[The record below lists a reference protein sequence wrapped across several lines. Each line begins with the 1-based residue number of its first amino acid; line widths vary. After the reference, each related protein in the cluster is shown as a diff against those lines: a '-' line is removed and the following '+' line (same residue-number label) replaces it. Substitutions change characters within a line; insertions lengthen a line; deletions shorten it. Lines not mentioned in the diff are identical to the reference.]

1 MNAKEYE
8 QIIEDLISLVD
19 EGVYIVDAQ
28 GKGLFYN
35 DAMASLEKV
44 NRSDVLGKEFNKAF
58 PGIPLEDSTMYKA
71 LRKKITTPSRRQSY
85 LNLYKKEVTTENKT
99 KPVIVNNKVVAAI
112 EVARDL
118 TGMQTM
124 ANTILELQ
132 EDAIKPTKPT
142 NFGIKKYTLDDIV
155 GENVRIKESINRA
168 KKATANDTSVLIL
181 GETGTGK
188 ELFAQG
194 IHYASDRATKPFLAQ
209 NCAAIPESL
218 LEGLLFGTA
227 KGGFTGAVDRA
238 GLFEQASGGTIL
250 LDEVSAMPYD
260 LQSKFLRALQER
272 NIRRVGGSRDIP
284 IDVRIIATVN
294 EDPIKLIQEGKLRRD
309 LYYRLNVMSITLPPL
324 RDRMDDIEA
333 LALYFIDK
341 HAEKMGKKI
350 EGINPKA
357 LKKLA
362 SYDYPGNIRE
372 LENIIEQAIS
382 LHEKGTVLM
391 ADDIEWPR
399 WGNVNDLVTTDAEM
413 IGPLDEYLAKIEFE
427 IIRDAMIASSGNISK
442 AAEILQIKRQTLQ
455 HKLKKY
461 KMV

>member
-8 QIIEDLISLVD
+8 QIIEELISLID

-28 GKGLFYN
+28 GQGIFYN
-35 DAMASLEKV
+35 DAMASIEKV
-44 NRSDVLGKEFNKAF
+44 NKSDVLGKEFNKAF
-58 PGIPLEDSTMYKA
+58 PGIPLEESTMYKA
-71 LRKKITTPSRRQSY
+71 LRKKLASPTRRQTY

-112 EVARDL
+112 EIARDL
-118 TGMQTM
+118 TGIQTM

-132 EDAIKPTKPT
+132 EDAIKPTKT
-142 NFGIKKYTLDDIV
+142 TKFGIKKYTFDDII
-155 GENVRIKESINRA
+155 GENIRFKEALNRA
-168 KKATANDTSVLIL
+168 KKAANNSSSVLIL

-194 IHYASDRATKPFLAQ
+194 IHYASDRSHKPFLAQ
-209 NCAAIPESL
+209 NCAAIPDTL
-218 LEGLLFGTA
+218 LEGILFGTA
-227 KGGFTGAVDRA
+227 KGGFTGASDRA

-260 LQSKFLRALQER
+260 LQSKLLRALQER

-284 IDVRIIATVN
+284 IDVRVIATVN
-294 EDPIKLIQEGKLRRD
+294 EDPIALIQQGKLRRD
-309 LYYRLNVMSITLPPL
+309 LYYRLNVISIALPPL
-324 RDRMDDIEA
+324 RDRKDDIED
-333 LALYFIDK
+333 LAYLFIDK
-341 HAEKMGKKI
+341 HGREMGK
-350 EGINPKA
+350 EVQGIAPKA
-357 LKKLA
+357 LKKLI

-372 LENIIEQAIS
+372 LENIIEQALS
-382 LHEKGTVLM
+382 LHERGTVLG
-391 ADDIEWPR
+391 AEDIQWPR

-427 IIRDAMIASSGNISK
+427 IIRDAMIESSGNISR